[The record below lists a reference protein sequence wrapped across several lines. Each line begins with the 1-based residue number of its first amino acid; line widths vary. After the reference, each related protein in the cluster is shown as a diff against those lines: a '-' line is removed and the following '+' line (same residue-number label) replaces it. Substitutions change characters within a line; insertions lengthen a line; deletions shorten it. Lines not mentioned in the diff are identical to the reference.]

1 MRTLRATTDWSAI
14 EAAYRTGT
22 QSVRDIADQH
32 GITEGA
38 IRKKAKASGW
48 SRPAAAPKRPKKKA
62 VIAMTIIPPRP
73 PAPKRVSDPSDA
85 VQRGRD
91 LADRMLDELDSV
103 TSRQGELEDMIDEAT
118 AGDESPRRRDAMMRA
133 VSLPMRANTL
143 KTIAQALKTLA
154 ETNAPEGKKAQ
165 RQAEAEEVG
174 GLFAAPPP
182 PGKGFAVN

>member
-1 MRTLRATTDWSAI
+1 M
-14 EAAYRTGT
+14 
-22 QSVRDIADQH
+22 SVRDLANQH
-32 GITEGA
+32 GITEAA

-48 SRPAAAPKRPKKKA
+48 TRPADAPKKPKKKA

-73 PAPKRVSDPSDA
+73 PARDRSSAPIDA
-85 VQRGRD
+85 VERGRE

-143 KTIAQALKTLA
+143 KTIAQALKTFA
-154 ETNAPEGKKAQ
+154 ETGAPEGKKAQ

-174 GLFAAPPP
+174 GIFAAPTP